1 MRTSYSVP
9 VKADTLESYHERMA
23 RVLAHIEA
31 HLDEPLA
38 LEDLAEIACFSPYH
52 FHRVFRGMV
61 GESVKEHVRR
71 LRLERAA
78 RRLLRDDSTVLALAL
93 DAGYET
99 PESFTRAFDALFGLA
114 PSAFRRNGGKMD
126 AESKLEKAALPAVE
140 VAVKRLEPL
149 RVAYVRHI
157 GPYQQ
162 VGEAWSK
169 LCTWA
174 GPKGLLGPGLVRLGI
189 SHDDPEITP
198 PERLR
203 YDAALVV
210 PESVTG
216 SGEVAI
222 QEIPGGDYA
231 VAIHRGPYERLGQTY
246 AALCGMWLPASG
258 REVRDAPPI
267 EFYRIAFG
275 EAPPEE
281 FLTEICVP
289 LV

>member
-1 MRTSYSVP
+1 
-9 VKADTLESYHERMA
+9 
-23 RVLAHIEA
+23 
-31 HLDEPLA
+31 
-38 LEDLAEIACFSPYH
+38 
-52 FHRVFRGMV
+52 
-61 GESVKEHVRR
+61 
-71 LRLERAA
+71 
-78 RRLLRDDSTVLALAL
+78 
-93 DAGYET
+93 
-99 PESFTRAFDALFGLA
+99 
-114 PSAFRRNGGKMD
+114 MD

>member
-1 MRTSYSVP
+1 

-31 HLDEPLA
+31 HLDEPLP
-38 LEDLAEIACFSPYH
+38 LEDLAEVACFSPYH

-99 PESFTRAFDALFGLA
+99 PESFTRAFEALFGLA

-126 AESKLEKAALPAVE
+126 AESKSEKAALPAIE

-149 RVAYVRHI
+149 HVAYVRHI

-162 VGEAWSK
+162 VGQAWSK
-169 LCTWA
+169 LMMWA
-174 GPKGLLGPGLVRLGI
+174 GPKRLLGPNMVRLGI

-210 PESVTG
+210 PDSVTG

-246 AALCGMWLPASG
+246 AALCGMWLPTSG
-258 REVRDAPPI
+258 REVRNAPPL